1 MSGSRQGLAGSLRQA
16 SPPSWPTRH
25 SAVGCGPVGP
35 PARWGVPRARPGP
48 PALVPTGPHMDVGRA
63 QGTPPRPVAYL
74 WLPAAPRP
82 GCCHAVHTQSVQ
94 PQPGLGTLRTAG
106 RSANIWKARPS
117 PAHGRSRLT
126 QPVCQE
132 VHRPPCVDPWGGRVL
147 ALGLAAQ
154 LRFHRMPGQGA
165 GGPHPWGRT
174 PLLVGACASIFFLRF
189 QSCLHV
195 APGTCLCGMTSSF
208 LQTQ

>member
-16 SPPSWPTRH
+16 SPPSLAHTTQRSRLWPGG
-25 SAVGCGPVGP
+25 SPGPVGSTQGQ
-35 PARWGVPRARPGP
+35 ARP

-82 GCCHAVHTQSVQ
+82 VCCHVVHTQSVQ

-106 RSANIWKARPS
+106 RSANIRKARPS

-132 VHRPPCVDPWGGRVL
+132 VHCPPCVDPWGGRVL

-174 PLLVGACASIFFLRF
+174 PLLVGARASTFFLRF

-195 APGTCLCGMTSSF
+195 APGMCLCGMTSSF